1 MKTLRPALSFA
12 LLFVATAAF
21 AASDAQ
27 ASFEKLKSL
36 QGSWSGKDSEGRPVN
51 ISNQVISGGS
61 ALLSEIKGEEM
72 VSLFHMDGDRLLVTH
87 YCAVG
92 NQPRMV
98 ATVSPDGKTFT
109 FNFIDATNVLSTQPG
124 HMQRLVV
131 TMLDAN
137 HHTEEWD
144 FVRHDGNTLHHEVFD
159 LERSK

>member
-1 MKTLRPALSFA
+1 MKTLRYTLAISLALF
-12 LLFVATAAF
+12 ATAAF

-36 QGSWSGKDSEGRPVN
+36 QGSWTGKDSEGRPVN

-98 ATVSPDGKTFT
+98 ATMSPDGKTFT
-109 FNFIDATNVLSTQPG
+109 FNFVDATNVLSTQPG

-144 FVRHDGNTLHHEVFD
+144 FVAKDGSMQHHELFD
-159 LERSK
+159 LQRAK